1 MTPTQTPIGRLEK
14 KVENFEKKVLDN
26 WHKMCYNEYT
36 VEGAMATLAESM
48 K

>member
-14 KVENFEKKVLDN
+14 KKLRILKKVLDN

>member
-14 KVENFEKKVLDN
+14 KLRILKKVLDN

-36 VEGAMATLAESM
+36 VEGAMATLAELM

>member
-1 MTPTQTPIGRLEK
+1 MTPTQTPLVGSK
-14 KVENFEKKVLDN
+14 KKLRILKKVLDN